1 MPHNLFCKKEL
12 ARNEPSCPVIP
23 VINATFS
30 YLVTSCSFFVGYF
43 IDDKCNGTIAC
54 NIAGCSKLSIAM

>member
-1 MPHNLFCKKEL
+1 MYLVIFLQKL
-12 ARNEPSCPVIP
+12 GQNEPSCPVIP

-30 YLVTSCSFFVGYF
+30 YLVTSYKLFFVGYF
-43 IDDKCNGTIAC
+43 IDDKCNGTIAR